1 MKLAYLTCILFFTSC
16 ISGKITRNNF
26 NPQIGVCTNMNNAVM
41 LSSQGFSYIEESVG
55 NLLMPTKSDEEF
67 RVNLEKS
74 KSTPIPVI
82 ACNGFLPS
90 NLKSVGPSA
99 VHDQILKYAE
109 VAFKRA
115 QQVGVKHIVFGSGG
129 SRSIPEGFS
138 KDSAFIQFIRLCKDL
153 GPIAAKYQV
162 ILVIEPLNTSE
173 VNFINSVAEGAKIVE
188 ATNHPNVKL
197 LADIYHMLRENESP
211 DEIIKYGHLIKHAHV
226 AENNGRAVPGT
237 HNENLSI
244 YYKAFKKIGYKG
256 KISIEG
262 RWENM
267 EMQGRKSIEVM
278 RSQF

>member
-1 MKLAYLTCILFFTSC
+1 M
-16 ISGKITRNNF
+16 
-26 NPQIGVCTNMNNAVM
+26 
-41 LSSQGFSYIEESVG
+41 
-55 NLLMPTKSDEEF
+55 
-67 RVNLEKS
+67 
-74 KSTPIPVI
+74 
-82 ACNGFLPS
+82 
-90 NLKSVGPSA
+90 
-99 VHDQILKYAE
+99 
-109 VAFKRA
+109 
-115 QQVGVKHIVFGSGG
+115 KHIVFGSGG

-188 ATNHPNVKL
+188 ATNHPNIKL

-237 HNENLSI
+237 HNENLSS

-267 EMQGRKSIEVM
+267 ELQGRKSIEVM